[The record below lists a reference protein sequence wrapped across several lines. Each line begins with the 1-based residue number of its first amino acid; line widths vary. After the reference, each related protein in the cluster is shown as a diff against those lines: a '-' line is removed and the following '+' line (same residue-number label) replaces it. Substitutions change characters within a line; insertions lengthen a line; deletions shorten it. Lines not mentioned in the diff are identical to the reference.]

1 VGQTA
6 APYPRPRR
14 RAGPRARQVVH
25 TVPPTHPLERHVSAK
40 RRAEGP
46 AVTRSPKRRGPTRQ
60 RPGSTQQRSGST
72 RQRLRRVLKWF
83 LIAALV
89 GTLILIGGF
98 VYLYKTTDIPSP
110 NKDFQTQTSFVYY
123 ADGKTQLGQYATQ
136 NREIIALSDMP
147 QHLRDAVVA
156 AEDRTFYTN
165 NGIDP
170 KGIIRAAFND
180 ARGGATQGASTI
192 TQQYVKIL
200 YLNQERS
207 LSRKVHEAILSLKI
221 QKQQSK
227 NEILTVYLNT
237 IYFGRGA
244 YGVQAAA
251 KAYFGVD
258 AKQLDLKQSAVL
270 ASVLNNPSLYD
281 PANGKS
287 NKQALKGRYAY
298 VLAGMAK
305 MGTISAHKAQKA
317 SRHLPKFPVFKQS
330 SQYGGQRGHM
340 LTLVRQALHSLDF
353 TDDQIDG
360 GGLRVT
366 TTLTA
371 RAMNA
376 ARQGVMQVRPKI
388 SDKFLHVAV
397 ATVQP
402 GTGNLL
408 GFYGGQD
415 YLRSQ
420 INWAEAG
427 GMVGST
433 FKPVS
438 LAAAIT
444 DGYSLQSTWDGNSPF
459 VFPDGLQV
467 HNEGPSPGTSYGSSV
482 TSVYALEQSINTA
495 FVDMSNSMRNGP
507 DKILS
512 MANAMGIPPA
522 QADPH
527 YPGIPSSTLDL
538 DPDALI
544 TLGKA
549 RISAINMANTY
560 ATIANGG
567 QRADVHVIDKV
578 TDSSGQ
584 VLYQYKPHTTQA
596 IRPDI
601 NADVSYAM
609 QQVVLHGTGT
619 NAQAVGRPAAG
630 KTGTATNSQ
639 NQVSSSWFVGFTP
652 QMSTAVMYVR
662 GDGDNQLDGG
672 WLPPYNG
679 AAGYFGAGY
688 PTATWA
694 AVMKADLAGQPV
706 EQFPPPANVPAR
718 QTDHT
723 PAPSTPPPPPP
734 STHHTQTTT
743 SSAPSSSPT
752 TSAPTHPTSPT
763 SSLTTPPTSTGPPC
777 TPPGHCSSSSP
788 TASSSV
794 SPTAGGSQSAS
805 ARPMAWQ
812 ELWW

>member
-1 VGQTA
+1 M
-6 APYPRPRR
+6 
-14 RAGPRARQVVH
+14 
-25 TVPPTHPLERHVSAK
+25 SAK
-40 RRAEGP
+40 RRADGP
-46 AVTRSPKRRGPTRQ
+46 AVTRTPK
-60 RPGSTQQRSGST
+60 RPGSTK
-72 RQRLRRVLKWF
+72 QRLRRVLKWF
-83 LIAALV
+83 LIVALV
-89 GTLILIGGF
+89 GTLVLIGGF
-98 VYLYKTTDIPSP
+98 VYLYKTTPIPSP

-123 ADGKTQLGQYATQ
+123 ADGKTQLGQYAKQ
-136 NREIIALSDMP
+136 NREIIPLSDMP
-147 QHLRDAVVA
+147 QNLQDAVVA

-207 LSRKVHEAILSLKI
+207 LSRKIHEAILSLKI

-227 NEILTVYLNT
+227 DEILTGYLNT

-258 AKQLDLKQSAVL
+258 AKALDLQQSAVL
-270 ASVLNNPSLYD
+270 ASVLNNPSQFD

-287 NKQALKGRYAY
+287 NKRALKARYDY
-298 VLAGMAK
+298 VLSGMAK
-305 MGTISAHKAQKA
+305 MNTIPAAKADKA

-340 LTLVRQALHSLDF
+340 LTLVRQELHNLDF

-366 TTLTA
+366 TTLTPQ
-371 RAMNA
+371 AMNA
-376 ARQGVMQVRPKI
+376 ARQGVMQVRPDI
-388 SDKFLHVAV
+388 SDKYLHVAV

-444 DGYSLQSTWDGNSPF
+444 DGYSLKSTWDGNSPF
-459 VFPDGLQV
+459 SFPDGLQV
-467 HNEGPSPGTSYGSSV
+467 HNEGAPPGTSYGSSV
-482 TSVYALEQSINTA
+482 SSVLALEQSINTA
-495 FVDMSNSMRNGP
+495 FVDMSNSMKNGP

-512 MANAMGIPPA
+512 MANKMGIPPA
-522 QADPH
+522 EADPH
-527 YPGIPSSTLDL
+527 YPGIPNSTRDL
-538 DPDALI
+538 EADALI

-560 ATIANGG
+560 ATIANDG

-578 TDSSGQ
+578 TDTSGK

-596 IRPDI
+596 ISPDI
-601 NADVSYAM
+601 DADVSYAM

-630 KTGTATNSQ
+630 KTGTATNGQ

-706 EQFPPPANVPAR
+706 QQFPPAANVPAK
-718 QTDHT
+718 QTDHA
-723 PAPSTPPPPPP
+723 PAPTFTPPPPNP
-734 STHHTQTTT
+734 STHHTR
-743 SSAPSSSPT
+743 PSSSPPTSSTT
-752 TSAPTHPTSPT
+752 TSAPP
-763 SSLTTPPTSTGPPC
+763 TTPTT
-777 TPPGHCSSSSP
+777 P
-788 TASSSV
+788 TASTSGPPV
-794 SPTAGGSQSAS
+794 SIPTCFPPGQCNTPTPTTAPTTTPTTAPPSGGGTPTPS
-805 ARPMAWQ
+805 ARPLARQ

>member
-1 VGQTA
+1 
-6 APYPRPRR
+6 
-14 RAGPRARQVVH
+14 
-25 TVPPTHPLERHVSAK
+25 VSAK

-46 AVTRSPKRRGPTRQ
+46 AVKRKPR
-60 RPGSTQQRSGST
+60 RPGTT
-72 RQRLRRVLKWF
+72 KQRLRRALKWF
-83 LIAALV
+83 LIVALV

-98 VYLYKTTDIPSP
+98 VYLYKTTPIPDP

-123 ADGKTQLGQYATQ
+123 SDSKTPLGQYATQ
-136 NREIIALSDMP
+136 NREIISYNDMP
-147 QHLRDAVVA
+147 KRLRDAVVA
-156 AEDRTFYTN
+156 AEDRTFWTN
-165 NGIDP
+165 SGIDP

-200 YLNQERS
+200 YLTQQRS
-207 LSRKVHEAILSLKI
+207 LSRKVHEAILSLKL

-227 NEILTVYLNT
+227 QEILQGYLNT

-251 KAYFGVD
+251 KAFFGVD
-258 AKQLDLKQSAVL
+258 ADQLTLRQSAVL
-270 ASVLNNPSLYD
+270 ASVLNNPSQFD

-287 NKQALKGRYAY
+287 NKAALLARYRY
-298 VLAGMAK
+298 VLGGMAAMK
-305 MGTISAHKAQKA
+305 TITPAQAAHA
-317 SRHLPKFPVFKQS
+317 SKHLPALPVFKES
-330 SQYGGQRGHM
+330 SQYGGQKGHM
-340 LTLVRQALHSLDF
+340 LSLVRQELHKLGF

-366 TTLTA
+366 TTFD
-371 RAMNA
+371 RKAMA
-376 ARQGVMQVRPKI
+376 AAAAGVKQVRPGI
-388 SDKFLHVAV
+388 SDKYLHVGV

-402 GTGNLL
+402 GTGALV
-408 GFYGGQD
+408 GFYGGQN

-444 DGYSLQSTWDGNSPF
+444 DGYSLKSTWDGNSPYS
-459 VFPDGLQV
+459 FPDGLEV
-467 HNEGPSPGTSYGSSV
+467 HNEGPSPGTSYGAAVSSV
-482 TSVYALEQSINTA
+482 LALEQSINTA
-495 FVDMSNSMRNGP
+495 FVDMSNSMKNGP

-512 MANAMGIPPA
+512 MANKMGIPPA

-527 YPGIPSSTLDL
+527 YPGMPSSTRDL
-538 DPDALI
+538 EPDALI

-578 TDSSGQ
+578 TSSDGA
-584 VLYQYKPHTTQA
+584 VKYQFKPHTTQA
-596 IRPDI
+596 IDPDV

-630 KTGTATNSQ
+630 KTGTATNNL

-652 QMSTAVMYVR
+652 QLSTAVMYVR
-662 GDGDNQLDGG
+662 GDGDNQLDNN

-694 AVMKADLAGQPV
+694 AVMKADLLGEPI
-706 EQFPPPANVPAR
+706 EKFPPPANVPAK
-718 QTDHT
+718 QTDHA
-723 PAPSTPPPPPP
+723 PAPTAPPA
-734 STHHTQTTT
+734 THHTRPPASSSAPT
-743 SSAPSSSPT
+743 SSAP
-752 TSAPTHPTSPT
+752 TSTAPTLPTHGPSSTTTGLPT
-763 SSLTTPPTSTGPPC
+763 C
-777 TPPGHCSSSSP
+777 FPPGHCQSSSP
-788 TASSSV
+788 TASPTLPTS
-794 SPTAGGSQSAS
+794 SPTATASAS
-805 ARPMAWQ
+805 ARPMAMQ
-812 ELWW
+812 ERWW

>member
-1 VGQTA
+1 
-6 APYPRPRR
+6 
-14 RAGPRARQVVH
+14 
-25 TVPPTHPLERHVSAK
+25 
-40 RRAEGP
+40 
-46 AVTRSPKRRGPTRQ
+46 
-60 RPGSTQQRSGST
+60 
-72 RQRLRRVLKWF
+72 
-83 LIAALV
+83 
-89 GTLILIGGF
+89 
-98 VYLYKTTDIPSP
+98 
-110 NKDFQTQTSFVYY
+110 
-123 ADGKTQLGQYATQ
+123 
-136 NREIIALSDMP
+136 
-147 QHLRDAVVA
+147 
-156 AEDRTFYTN
+156 
-165 NGIDP
+165 
-170 KGIIRAAFND
+170 
-180 ARGGATQGASTI
+180 
-192 TQQYVKIL
+192 
-200 YLNQERS
+200 
-207 LSRKVHEAILSLKI
+207 
-221 QKQQSK
+221 
-227 NEILTVYLNT
+227 
-237 IYFGRGA
+237 
-244 YGVQAAA
+244 
-251 KAYFGVD
+251 
-258 AKQLDLKQSAVL
+258 
-270 ASVLNNPSLYD
+270 
-281 PANGKS
+281 
-287 NKQALKGRYAY
+287 
-298 VLAGMAK
+298 MAK
-305 MGTISAHKAQKA
+305 LGSITAQQAQKA
-317 SRHLPKFPVFKQS
+317 ARHLPKFPVFKQS

-340 LTLVRQALHSLDF
+340 LTLVRQELHNLDF
-353 TDDQIDG
+353 TDGQIDG

-371 RAMNA
+371 RAMKA
-376 ARQGVMQVRPKI
+376 ARQGVMQVRPRI

-415 YLRSQ
+415 FLRSQ

-444 DGYSLQSTWDGNSPF
+444 DGYSLTSTWDGNSPF
-459 VFPDGLQV
+459 TFPDGLEV
-467 HNEGPSPGTSYGSSV
+467 HNEGASPGTSYGSSV
-482 TSVYALEQSINTA
+482 SSVLALEQSINTA
-495 FVDMSNSMRNGP
+495 FVDMSNSMKNGP

-522 QADPH
+522 KADPH
-527 YPGIPSSTLDL
+527 YPGIPSSTQDL
-538 DPDALI
+538 EPDALI

-560 ATIANGG
+560 ATIADGG

-578 TDSSGQ
+578 TDSSGK

-652 QMSTAVMYVR
+652 QASTAVMYVR

-672 WLPPYNG
+672 WLPPFNG

-706 EQFPPPANVPAR
+706 EQFPPAANVPAR

-723 PAPSTPPPPPP
+723 PPPPSIAPPPPPP
-734 STHHTQTTT
+734 STHHTQASSSSAPT
-743 SSAPSSSPT
+743 SSAT
-752 TSAPTHPTSPT
+752 TSAPTHPTSSTTPTTPPPT
-763 SSLTTPPTSTGPPC
+763 SSSPSC
-777 TPPGHCSSSSP
+777 SPPGHCSSSSP
-788 TASSSV
+788 PT
-794 SPTAGGSQSAS
+794 SPTGSPSSRGTAPAS
-805 ARPMAWQ
+805 VRPMARQ
-812 ELWW
+812 EPWW